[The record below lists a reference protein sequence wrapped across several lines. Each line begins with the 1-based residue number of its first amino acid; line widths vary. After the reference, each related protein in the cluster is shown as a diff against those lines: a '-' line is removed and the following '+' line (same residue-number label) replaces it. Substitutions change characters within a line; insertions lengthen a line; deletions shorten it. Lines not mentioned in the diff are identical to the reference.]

1 MILILELLRPI
12 KKGEFKMF
20 RPQYND
26 DYFYI
31 TDDGLVRDAIWEED
45 EIDLMR
51 LSIGNCFKTAEVAE
65 FVIEMLKGKRW
76 TE

>member
-1 MILILELLRPI
+1 
-12 KKGEFKMF
+12 MF

-51 LSIGNCFKTAEVAE
+51 LSIGNCFKTSDVAE
-65 FVIEMLKGKRW
+65 FVIGVLKGRKW
-76 TE
+76 VE

>member
-1 MILILELLRPI
+1 
-12 KKGEFKMF
+12 MF

-26 DYFYI
+26 DYYYI

-51 LSIGNCFKTAEVAE
+51 LSIGNCFKTFEVAE
-65 FVIEMLKGKRW
+65 FVIEMLKEKRW

>member
-1 MILILELLRPI
+1 
-12 KKGEFKMF
+12 MF

-51 LSIGNCFKTAEVAE
+51 FSIGNCFKTFEVAE
-65 FVIEMLKGKRW
+65 FVIDTFKVLKGREW